1 MRHSDSPSPI
11 PPRSVASLG
20 GTTLSLWRREGLPGS
35 WRTPPC
41 TCPALR
47 PRQDLHV
54 RPWALIRAVGDSEC
68 FVARDYRRPCLLPPP
83 ISNPSTCRCCLP
95 HISKRRLPQRVISG
109 LNHTACT
116 LAVYAP
122 QRELPHHHVRLASDW
137 WPALVGRD
145 WLPAGSH
152 YKVSVPIL
160 TTSSLTRLSW
170 RTICK
175 LSYESCRSLPSNDHD
190 KIELRATARQFLD
203 TLKSCLASARQGGYL
218 VRPRCFCVASAM
230 PGRPLASHSGGP
242 GGSKMKAGGPSYAAS
257 VRAFKA
263 TRACA

>member
-170 RTICK
+170 RTICEHPYRLGGSSHISSFSK
-175 LSYESCRSLPSNDHD
+175 PP
-190 KIELRATARQFLD
+190 LRFFEPPQ
-203 TLKSCLASARQGGYL
+203 SAFPY
-218 VRPRCFCVASAM
+218 S
-230 PGRPLASHSGGP
+230 SHSHRYP
-242 GGSKMKAGGPSYAAS
+242 QAGLA
-257 VRAFKA
+257 RD
-263 TRACA
+263 